1 MASDARDEEGVS
13 MSTALVP
20 VQQRRVDFYGDEII
34 AVVVEEGE
42 QPQVYVPLRPIV
54 EYLGMSWSGQF
65 ERVKGDE
72 VLADVVRSVRVTR
85 TEADT
90 RTLLCL
96 PLEYLSGWLFG
107 IEARRVKPELK
118 DKIIRYRR
126 DCFRVL
132 AQAFQADALSRAEG
146 LRASSDP
153 SAPMTLPQIREMG
166 LAIAHMAEQQMAL
179 DNRVQSIDVRL
190 DRAAIVVRDMDRRIR
205 DVERHTGVGATIT
218 EAHASEI
225 ALAVKAVGQR
235 LVATG
240 QRDGYA
246 KVYSEM
252 YRRYRVSGYKNIPAA
267 RYDEC
272 LAWLHGW
279 YTELTGDTEN
289 SQETLNSALP
299 HEMTNRKQTPDTTTS
314 S

>member
-1 MASDARDEEGVS
+1 MGIDEGEVS
-13 MSTALVP
+13 ISTALVP
-20 VQQRRVDFYGDEII
+20 VQQRQVDFYGDEIV
-34 AVVVEEGE
+34 AVVVDEGE

-126 DCFRVL
+126 ECYRVL
-132 AQAFQADALSRAEG
+132 AQAFQAEALATAESM
-146 LRASSDP
+146 AAPMDT
-153 SAPMTLPQIREMG
+153 SAPMSLAQIREMG
-166 LAIAHMAEQQMAL
+166 LAIARMAEQQMAL
-179 DNRVQSIDVRL
+179 DTRVQSIDVRL
-190 DRAAIVVRDMDRRIR
+190 DRAAIVVRDLDRRIR
-205 DVERHTGVGATIT
+205 DVERHTGIGATVT
-218 EAHASEI
+218 EPQAAEI
-225 ALAVKAVGQR
+225 AMAVKAIGQR

-246 KVYSEM
+246 KVYSEL
-252 YRRYRVSGYKNIPAA
+252 YRRYRVSGYKSLPAA
-267 RYDEC
+267 SYEGC

-279 YTELTGDTEN
+279 YKELTTDVKI
-289 SQETLNSALP
+289 S
-299 HEMTNRKQTPDTTTS
+299 PDTVNTEP
-314 S
+314 